1 MTTAGTHVRHRIR
14 RQLGLAVIVTALLT
28 ATACG
33 GDVTSTAADRPSTA
47 SSTALPPT
55 QPIHSPTSTVPTP
68 TSPTTPPITQ
78 PTMTAPS
85 APDASTSADERPT
98 ATLDELVHVAGPRV
112 HVRCSGSGTS
122 TVVLISGY
130 ETGSVAWSA
139 VEPTIAERT
148 RVCTY
153 DRPGTGTSDPARE
166 FATFNTQ
173 ARDLR
178 DLLTA
183 IGEPGPYVVVGHSFG
198 GAQAVAFASA
208 FPDEVAALVLVDAS
222 PITWPDALCGVTD
235 DGSEAAT
242 MLRNLCGGWSEP
254 TGNAEHLDVVAA
266 FADAATITSLD
277 SLPMAVITAVDRQ
290 LPSGLAT
297 GEIVRLTNVW
307 NQGQQHWSQLSTR
320 SHVVPVDDTSHDIQL
335 DHPDVVIDEIVHL
348 LP

>member
-1 MTTAGTHVRHRIR
+1 MTTADTNVRHRIR
-14 RQLGLAVIVTALLT
+14 RHLGLAVIVTALLT

-33 GDVTSTAADRPSTA
+33 GVTSTAADRPSTA
-47 SSTALPPT
+47 STTALPPT
-55 QPIHSPTSTVPTP
+55 QPIHSPTSTVPTSTVP
-68 TSPTTPPITQ
+68 TSTVPTTQPIT
-78 PTMTAPS
+78 TAPS
-85 APDASTSADERPT
+85 APEASTSADERPS
-98 ATLDELVHVAGPRV
+98 ATLDELVRVAGVRV
-112 HVRCSGSGTS
+112 HVRCSGSGAA

-139 VEPTIAERT
+139 VEPTIAEQT

-153 DRPGTGTSDPARE
+153 DRPGTGTSDPATE
-166 FATFNTQ
+166 IATFSTQ
-173 ARDLR
+173 ARDLQ

-198 GAQAVAFASA
+198 GAQAVAFAST
-208 FPDEVAALVLVDAS
+208 FPDEVTGFVLVDAS

-242 MLRNLCGGWSEP
+242 MLRNLCAGWSEP
-254 TGNAEHLDVVAA
+254 TGNAEHLDVFAA

-277 SLPMAVITAVDRQ
+277 SLPMAVITALDRQ
-290 LPSGLAT
+290 LPAGLAT
-297 GEIVRLTNVW
+297 GEIARLTDVW
-307 NQGQQHWSQLSTR
+307 NQGQQHWNQLSTR